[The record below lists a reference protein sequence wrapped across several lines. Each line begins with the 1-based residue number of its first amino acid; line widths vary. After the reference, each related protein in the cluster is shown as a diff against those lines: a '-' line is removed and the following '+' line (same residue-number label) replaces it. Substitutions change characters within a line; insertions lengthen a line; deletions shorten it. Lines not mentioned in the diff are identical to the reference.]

1 MADCF
6 GYGMGYEI
14 EAYNMDLWALKEQ
27 MENAFLL
34 PKKVGYKK
42 NFSKYLISEEED
54 ITIKSDSFYGGEVS
68 SPILYNQKSLQESIL
83 YVLEILQKNHARNL
97 DSFHS
102 SASLHFHFGLE
113 AFQHNYQNCY
123 RFIKFMHAFCGEI
136 YEYSHEENGSIRRS
150 VYKYASPYLKEELD
164 RLFQRLNNFQDMQE
178 IPSRGRIP
186 APLFPF
192 ASKTHMYRFTKNTIE
207 VRTCNCP
214 IPPTK
219 EDFNIKAS
227 YEQFMRYFSF
237 YQKLIEYISSNQFDQ
252 ELIDYYYEKER
263 ENPYIA
269 DKQRLT
275 SLKRILKI
283 KE

>member
-1 MADCF
+1 MEDCF

-42 NFSKYLISEEED
+42 DCSKYLISEEEE

-97 DSFHS
+97 EPSQS

-123 RFIKFMHAFCGEI
+123 RFIRFMHAFCGEI
-136 YEYSHEENGSIRRS
+136 YEFSHEVNGSIRKS
-150 VYKYASPYLKEELD
+150 VYKYACPYHKDGLERTFKTY
-164 RLFQRLNNFQDMQE
+164 NYYQDMQE
-178 IPSRGRIP
+178 IPSRERIP
-186 APLFPF
+186 APLFAF
-192 ASKTHMYRFTKNTIE
+192 AAKTHMYRFTKDTIE

-263 ENPYIA
+263 KNPYIA